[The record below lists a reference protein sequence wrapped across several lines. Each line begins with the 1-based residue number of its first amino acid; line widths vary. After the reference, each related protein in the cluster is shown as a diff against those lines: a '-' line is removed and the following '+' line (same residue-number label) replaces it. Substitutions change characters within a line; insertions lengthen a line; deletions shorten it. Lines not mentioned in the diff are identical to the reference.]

1 MTESR
6 LEIRRTADGREF
18 VRTPD
23 ACFRNLP
30 GFPFEPHYVEID
42 GLRQHYLDEGP
53 RDAAPILLVH
63 GQPSWSYLYRKMIPP
78 LAAAGH
84 RVIVPDLLGM
94 GRSDKWIEQS
104 EYSYDKHVGWLQQLV
119 SALDLRRVT
128 FFGQDWGGLIG
139 LRVVLREV
147 DRFDRIVAANTAFP
161 VLPAE
166 SEIPVPE
173 SKIDPEMK
181 RLFDFQNLPE
191 GEPIF
196 LAWVR
201 YALQVPDFRA
211 SVVLDRATFTQLSPE
226 ELAAYDA
233 PFPEEIA
240 KASPRVF
247 PSLGAPLEGRA
258 AAGVGAAAGP
268 GEALPDALGTRRSD
282 PRRVAAVLHREREGG
297 RGPAP
302 RDLREGQSLP
312 PGRRRRG
319 PGAAHDRVHRG
330 DLTGDATGEGGSAP
344 PAQPQTDLSSRLAA
358 QPAIGCGRQ
367 LPSSSPPDDSSNQAS
382 SRSS

>member
-1 MTESR
+1 MTQNS
-6 LEIRRTADGREF
+6 LEIRRTPDGRGF

-23 ACFRNLP
+23 ACFRDLP
-30 GFPFEPHYVEID
+30 GFPFEPHYVEVD
-42 GLRQHYLDEGP
+42 GLRQHYVDEGP
-53 RDAAPILLVH
+53 RDAAPVLLVH
-63 GQPSWSYLYRKMIPP
+63 GEPSWSYLYRKMVPP
-78 LAAAGH
+78 LVAAGH
-84 RVIVPDLLGM
+84 RVIAPDLLGM

-104 EYSYDKHVGWLQQLV
+104 EYSYEKHVGWLQQWV
-119 SALDLRRVT
+119 RALDLARIT

-139 LRVVLREV
+139 LRVALREL

-173 SKIDPEMK
+173 SKIDLEMK
-181 RLFDFQNLPE
+181 RPFDLQSVRE

-211 SVVLDRATFTQLSPE
+211 SDLLDRATFTQLSPA

-247 PSLGAPLEGRA
+247 PSLALRSRGAPHEEWAQLQALEKPFLTLWAPGDPILGEWQPFFTDNVKG
-258 AAGVGAAAGP
+258 AAGQPHARFEKASHFLQEDVG
-268 GEALPDALGTRRSD
+268 E
-282 PRRVAAVLHREREGG
+282 
-297 RGPAP
+297 
-302 RDLREGQSLP
+302 DLARHLI
-312 PGRRRRG
+312 
-319 PGAAHDRVHRG
+319 AF
-330 DLTGDATGEGGSAP
+330 
-344 PAQPQTDLSSRLAA
+344 
-358 QPAIGCGRQ
+358 I
-367 LPSSSPPDDSSNQAS
+367 AS
-382 SRSS
+382 T

>member
-1 MTESR
+1 MTEST
-6 LEIRRTADGREF
+6 LEIRRTADGRAF
-18 VRTPD
+18 VRTP
-23 ACFRNLP
+23 AERFRNLP
-30 GFPFEPHYVEID
+30 GFPFEPHYVEVE

-84 RVIVPDLLGM
+84 RVIAPDLLGM
-94 GRSDKWIEQS
+94 GRSDKWIEQT
-104 EYSYDKHVGWLQQLV
+104 EYSYEKHVGWLQQLV
-119 SALDLRRVT
+119 SALDLRGVT

-139 LRVVLREV
+139 LRVVLREA

-166 SEIPVPE
+166 PEIPLPE
-173 SKIDPEMK
+173 SRIDPQMK
-181 RLFDFQNLPE
+181 REFDFRNLPE

-211 SVVLDRATFTQLSPE
+211 SAVLDRATYTQLSPE

-247 PSLGAPLEGRA
+247 PSLVLRSKGAPQQEWEQLQALEKPFLTLWAPGDPILGAWQPYFTENVRG
-258 AAGVGAAAGP
+258 AAGQPHATFEKASHFLQEDVGEELARHMIAFIAA
-268 GEALPDALGTRRSD
+268 T
-282 PRRVAAVLHREREGG
+282 
-297 RGPAP
+297 
-302 RDLREGQSLP
+302 
-312 PGRRRRG
+312 
-319 PGAAHDRVHRG
+319 
-330 DLTGDATGEGGSAP
+330 
-344 PAQPQTDLSSRLAA
+344 
-358 QPAIGCGRQ
+358 
-367 LPSSSPPDDSSNQAS
+367 
-382 SRSS
+382 

>member
-23 ACFRNLP
+23 ARFRNLP
-30 GFPFEPHYVEID
+30 GFPFEPHYAEID

-94 GRSDKWIEQS
+94 GRSDKWIEKS
-104 EYSYDKHVGWLQQLV
+104 EYSYDKHVSWLQQLV
-119 SALDLRRVT
+119 SALDLRGVT

-139 LRVVLREV
+139 LRVVLREA

-166 SEIPVPE
+166 PEIPVPE
-173 SKIDPEMK
+173 SRIDPEMK
-181 RLFDFQNLPE
+181 REFDFRNLPE

-211 SVVLDRATFTQLSPE
+211 SAVLDRATFTQLSSE

-233 PFPEEIA
+233 PFPEEIT

-247 PSLGAPLEGRA
+247 PSLVLRSKGAPQQEWEQLQALEKPFLTLWAPGDPILGEWQPYFTENVKG
-258 AAGVGAAAGP
+258 AAGQPHATFEKASHFLQEDVGEDLARHMIAFIAA
-268 GEALPDALGTRRSD
+268 T
-282 PRRVAAVLHREREGG
+282 
-297 RGPAP
+297 
-302 RDLREGQSLP
+302 
-312 PGRRRRG
+312 
-319 PGAAHDRVHRG
+319 
-330 DLTGDATGEGGSAP
+330 
-344 PAQPQTDLSSRLAA
+344 
-358 QPAIGCGRQ
+358 
-367 LPSSSPPDDSSNQAS
+367 
-382 SRSS
+382 